1 MVENQHRKITG
12 YRDLTQAEI
21 DAMNKIKA
29 AEANIAALHAEIVAI
44 LPERSEATRQASIAR
59 TEFEHAFMRLARSV
73 AQPVTPWKV

>member
-44 LPERSEATRQASIAR
+44 LPERSEATRQAALAR